1 MSYANVKKC
10 INENWTVRMQ
20 KKGFYVAL
28 HAYINAA
35 YCYRRSGVVYVS
47 VC

>member
-20 KKGFYVAL
+20 KRVLCRIARIHKCGL
-28 HAYINAA
+28 LLQT
-35 YCYRRSGVVYVS
+35 
-47 VC
+47 